1 MSISQLKSIL
11 TPPALPNENGNEE
24 HWPLID
30 GKIKFPEDY
39 IEFISSYGTG
49 RIADFIALLN
59 PFAKND
65 DLNFFEQKKLII
77 EDFNYLIQEDSDY
90 YKYNLY
96 PKPDGL
102 LPVGITD
109 NGDYLFWVV
118 NDMEDSN
125 SWKTA
130 IAASRSPDVE
140 FFNENITTLIYG
152 ILSKSLNPDSLP
164 DNFPY
169 KKIAF
174 DQI

>member
-11 TPPALPNENGNEE
+11 TPPALPNENGNGN

-30 GKIKFPEDY
+30 EKIKFPEDY
-39 IEFISSYGTG
+39 IEFISDYGTG

-65 DLNFFEQKKLII
+65 ELNFFSQKKLII
-77 EDFNYLIQEDSDY
+77 EEFDCLIQEDSDY

-118 NDMEDSN
+118 NDTQDSN
-125 SWKTA
+125 SWGVA
-130 IAASRSPDVE
+130 IIASRSPDVE
-140 FFNENITTLIYG
+140 FFNVNITTFIYSV
-152 ILSKSLNPDSLP
+152 LSNELNANSFPDGFSY
-164 DNFPY
+164 NNIIFE
-169 KKIAF
+169 KI
-174 DQI
+174 